1 MNESLLQKKQKRS
14 PENFF
19 TLQQIG
25 RYIFANLQQY
35 STTQLGNFFA
45 PRKKKI
51 KFFFPIPN
59 TVINLIASPNT
70 VIHTKTTRGGTTPNL
85 SVLLTY

>member
-1 MNESLLQKKQKRS
+1 MIESLLQKKQKRS

-45 PRKKKI
+45 PKKKENKI
-51 KFFFPIPN
+51 FFSYSQYSNKPN
-59 TVINLIASPNT
+59 CKSKYSNT
-70 VIHTKTTRGGTTPNL
+70 HKDNKRGDHP
-85 SVLLTY
+85 